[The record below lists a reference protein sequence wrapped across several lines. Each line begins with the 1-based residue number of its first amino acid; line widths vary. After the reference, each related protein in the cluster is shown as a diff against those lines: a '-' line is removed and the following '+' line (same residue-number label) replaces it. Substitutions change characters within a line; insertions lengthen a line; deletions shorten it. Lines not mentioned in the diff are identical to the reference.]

1 MANPLYYR
9 DEAGWE
15 APLKF
20 KMLMVYLA
28 RYPLYPGFVSGG
40 ERHFIEVCK
49 RTGDYDTQV
58 EVVTCPT
65 GKKVLSLNGIK
76 RKTYQVSTPL
86 ENILGRWHNVG
97 LSLVYI
103 IRIIR
108 AIPLLFTLPRD
119 YDIICATSHFLPEVL
134 PAVIIRKRIPKAKL
148 VVYLHHLE
156 AEPWK
161 ARGRPLLGR
170 MPAWMNAIVSLW
182 LIKRHAHLVVTVT
195 PTVREDLIARGIPGT
210 KIRVFPNGIDMV
222 SIESAVPAEERHEAC
237 YFGRVA
243 PTKGIGD
250 IIDIWDDVCRSHPQA
265 RVAIIGGN
273 GEGYLSSLKE
283 RIKSKNLETNVLPLG
298 VAPEQKKYELIKAC
312 QFGIS
317 PSYEEG
323 WGIAVCEVLGCGLPV
338 VAYDLPAYEVFGN
351 EAMIKVPVGDKK
363 ALLEAVLTLL
373 SDENLRR
380 QMGQKAREVARQFS
394 WQEVAEGELTL
405 LSSLALE
412 ARDTK
417 PKNGALICLL
427 GMDGSGKTTAATGLC
442 HLLERDGINCTYLS
456 LNHLLFKFIPTRLHR
471 VMGRPLTPIVEAKAG
486 KSSPGSE
493 TGQVKKT
500 TIFLLCLAL
509 LFRLADSLTGYFIRV
524 RPATRRSIVVHDRYF
539 YDYVILYLDACPRWL
554 LRLYRRLVPEPDFT
568 FFLDVA
574 PEIAQARD
582 GEYSPSFYTVQR
594 RRYLDFAKE
603 LKPDSHTICNTDK
616 PEKEVVSFLY
626 HRVLE
631 VIKGETESA

>member
-9 DEAGWE
+9 DKAGWE

-28 RYPLYPGFVSGG
+28 RYPLYSGFVSGG

-49 RTGDYDTQV
+49 RTGDYDAQV

-65 GKKVLSLNGIK
+65 GQRVLNLNGIK
-76 RKTYQVSTPL
+76 TKMYQVSTPL
-86 ENILGRWHNVG
+86 ENILGKWHNIG
-97 LSLVYI
+97 LSLIYVM
-103 IRIIR
+103 RIIG
-108 AIPLLFTLPRD
+108 AIPLLFSLPRD

-134 PAVIIRKRIPKAKL
+134 PAVIIRKRIPRAKL

-170 MPAWMNAIVSLW
+170 IPAWMNAIVSLW
-182 LIKRHAHLVVTVT
+182 LIKRYAHLVVTVT
-195 PTVREDLIARGIPGT
+195 PTVMEDLIARGIPEK
-210 KIRVFPNGIDMV
+210 KIKVFPNGIDTA
-222 SIESAVPAEERHEAC
+222 SIESAAPAEERHEVC

-250 IIDIWDDVCRSHPQA
+250 IIDIWDDVCRSNAQA
-265 RVAIIGGN
+265 RVSIIGGN
-273 GEGYLSSLKE
+273 GEGYLSKLRE
-283 RIKSKNLETNVLPLG
+283 RIKAKDLEANVLLHG
-298 VAPEQKKYELIKAC
+298 VAPEQRKYELIKAC
-312 QFGIS
+312 QVGVS

-323 WGIAVCEVLGCGLPV
+323 WGIAVCEVLACGLPV

-380 QMGQKAREVARQFS
+380 QMGQKAREVAGQFS

-412 ARDTK
+412 ARDVK
-417 PKNGALICLL
+417 LKKGALICLL
-427 GMDGSGKTTAATGLC
+427 GVDGTGKTTAATGLC
-442 HLLERDGINCTYLS
+442 NRLEKDGFNYTYLN
-456 LNHLLFKFIPTRLHR
+456 LNHFLFKFIPTRLHR
-471 VMGRPLTPIVEAKAG
+471 MVGRLLVPIVEAKAG
-486 KSSPGSE
+486 RSSPGSE
-493 TGQVKKT
+493 TGQVNKT
-500 TIFLLCLAL
+500 TMFLLCLAL
-509 LFRLADSLTGYFIRV
+509 LLRLTDSLIGYFIRV
-524 RPATRRSIVVHDRYF
+524 RPAARRSIVVHDRYF

-554 LRLYRRLVPEPDFT
+554 LRFYRRLIPEPDLT

-582 GEYSPSFYTVQR
+582 GEYSPSFYPLQR

-603 LKPDSHTICNTDK
+603 LKPEALTICNTGK
-616 PEKEVVSFLY
+616 PEEEVVSFLY
-626 HRVLE
+626 SRVLE

>member
-1 MANPLYYR
+1 
-9 DEAGWE
+9 
-15 APLKF
+15 LKF

-49 RTGDYDTQV
+49 RTGDYEAQV
-58 EVVTCPT
+58 EVLTCPT
-65 GKKVLSLNGIK
+65 GQTVLDLNGIK
-76 RKTYQVSTPL
+76 TKTYQVSTPL
-86 ENILGRWHNVG
+86 ENMLGKWHNVG
-97 LSLVYI
+97 LSLIYLM
-103 IRIIR
+103 RIIR
-108 AIPLLFTLPRD
+108 AIPLLFSLPRD

-148 VVYLHHLE
+148 VIYLHHLE

-170 MPAWMNAIVSLW
+170 IPAWMNAIVSLW

-195 PTVREDLIARGIPGT
+195 PAVREDLIARGIPGT
-210 KIRVFPNGIDMV
+210 KIRVFPNGIDMA

-273 GEGYLSSLKE
+273 GEGYLSRLRE
-283 RIKSKNLETNVLPLG
+283 RIKAKNLETNVLPLG
-298 VAPEQKKYELIKAC
+298 VAPEQRKYELIKAC
-312 QFGIS
+312 QVGIS

-323 WGIAVCEVLGCGLPV
+323 WGIAVCEVLACGLPV
-338 VAYDLPAYEVFGN
+338 VAYDLPAYAVFGN
-351 EAMIKVPVGDKK
+351 EAMIKVPIGDKK
-363 ALLEAVLTLL
+363 ALFEAVLTLL
-373 SDENLRR
+373 SDESLRR
-380 QMGQKAREVARQFS
+380 QMGQKALEVARQFS

-405 LSSLALE
+405 LSNLALE
-412 ARDTK
+412 ARDVK
-417 PKNGALICLL
+417 LKKRALICLL
-427 GMDGSGKTTAATGLC
+427 GVDGTGKTTAATKLC
-442 HLLERDGINCTYLS
+442 RRLEKDGFNCTYLS
-456 LNHLLFKFIPTRLHR
+456 LNYSLFKFIPTRLHR
-471 VMGRPLTPIVEAKAG
+471 TMGRPLVPIVEAKTG

-493 TGQVKKT
+493 TSQVKRT
-500 TIFLLCLAL
+500 TMFLLCLAL
-509 LFRLADSLTGYFIRV
+509 LLRLADSLIGYFARV
-524 RPATRRSIVVHDRYF
+524 RPAARRSIVVHDRYF

-554 LRLYRRLVPEPDFT
+554 LWCYRRLIPEPDLT

-582 GEYSPSFYTVQR
+582 GEYSPSFYPLQR

-603 LKPDSHTICNTDK
+603 LKPGTLTIYNTDK
-616 PEKEVVSFLY
+616 PEEDVVSFLY
-626 HRVLE
+626 NRVLE
-631 VIKGETESA
+631 VIKGGTESA